1 MFSPFR
7 FCNGT
12 QTVERDHSFSE
23 YPPDEDL
30 GHFVFLDFAGSGVVH
45 LCGKADTVVIL
56 LIPHNYVQRWNGSIH
71 TSVISQTGEEG
82 LQRILEGPLQVVEAS
97 EGGCN

>member
-12 QTVERDHSFSE
+12 LTVERDHSLSE

-30 GHFVFLDFAGSGVVH
+30 GNFVFLDFAGSGVVH
-45 LCGKADTVVIL
+45 LCGKADTCCFFV
-56 LIPHNYVQRWNGSIH
+56 N
-71 TSVISQTGEEG
+71 T
-82 LQRILEGPLQVVEAS
+82 LQLCSKVEWQHSHFSYFIDWRRRSPKDPGRSLAS
-97 EGGCN
+97 G